1 MSQLRLQNA
10 TFPLDQRKQ
19 LNIENLMIQANDFWA
34 IVGVNGSGKSA
45 LAQALCGKISC
56 SAGELQNDFQ
66 LIAMLSFEQQ

>member
-1 MSQLRLQNA
+1 M
-10 TFPLDQRKQ
+10 
-19 LNIENLMIQANDFWA
+19 MQANDIWA
-34 IVGVNGSGKSA
+34 IVGGNGSGKSA